1 MNTKTL
7 TLLAISSAVAFGS
20 CKKKGCTD
28 ETATN
33 YSAEAK
39 KDDGSCEYTILVQN
53 KDLIGE
59 IKSNYANIVYQSYLD
74 SYDKALDLKTAI
86 NAFVDNPTQS
96 GFDAAKQAWLDARE
110 PYGQTEVYR
119 FANGPIDAEDGPEG
133 LLNAWPLDEGYVDY
147 IAGNA
152 TSGIINDVAGYPT
165 LSASIL
171 EAANEQGAAENVSIG
186 YHAIE
191 FLLWGQDDANTALQT
206 AGQRPYTDYVTG
218 GSGTASNQERRGQYL
233 KICADLLVSHL
244 ELMVNDWNPNGGSNY
259 YATYMGLSDASV
271 LTNIITGM
279 ATLSKSELAGERIFV
294 ALQNQNQEDEHSCF
308 ADNTHRD
315 IVTNADGIR
324 NVYLGTYTKVD
335 GTVVAGKGIKH
346 LIEAVN
352 STTSGELTTLSS
364 DVNTAVNAIPVPFD
378 HGLTQESVGG
388 TGPIMTS
395 VTKLQLQGDK
405 LVAAGSAI
413 GISIST
419 ALPE

>member
-33 YSAEAK
+33 YSEEAK
-39 KDDGSCEYTILVQN
+39 KDDGSCEYSILVQN
-53 KDLIGE
+53 KELISQV
-59 IKSNYANIVYQSYLD
+59 KANYANIVYQSYLD
-74 SYDKALDLKTAI
+74 AYNKAGDLKTAI
-86 NAFVDNPTQS
+86 IAFVDNPSQN
-96 GFDAAKQAWLDARE
+96 GLDNAKQAWLDARE

-165 LSASIL
+165 LSASVL
-171 EAANEQGAAENVSIG
+171 EAANEAGAAENVSIG

-218 GSGTASNQERRGQYL
+218 GAGTASNQDRRGQYL
-233 KICADLLVSHL
+233 KICATLLVDHL

-259 YATYMGLSDASV
+259 YSTFMGLSDAKV
-271 LTNIITGM
+271 VTNIITGM
-279 ATLSKSELAGERIFV
+279 ATLSKSELAGERVFV

-315 IVTNADGIR
+315 IITNADGIR
-324 NVYLGTYTKVD
+324 NVYTGSYTKVD
-335 GTVVAGKGIKH
+335 GSVVSGKGIKD
-346 LIEAVN
+346 LITAVN
-352 STTSGELTTLSS
+352 TSIAGELNTLFS
-364 DVNTAVNAIPVPFD
+364 DVNSAVNAIPVPFD

-395 VTKLQLQGDK
+395 VTKLQAQGDK
-405 LVAAGSAI
+405 LVEAGAAI